1 MADLGFAICE
11 LRFAIWELGILI
23 NPQTFRPSDLQTFRP
38 SDLQT
43 FRPTDLQTF
52 RPSDFP
58 THRPSDLQTSR
69 PSDLQTFRPSDLQ
82 TSPPL
87 PVALTSFFSLWQA
100 RLISFSDMVSGGA
113 MRKAVEQKRK

>member
-52 RPSDFP
+52 SCCPDQLFQSLAGQA
-58 THRPSDLQTSR
+58 DL
-69 PSDLQTFRPSDLQ
+69 LL
-82 TSPPL
+82 
-87 PVALTSFFSLWQA
+87 
-100 RLISFSDMVSGGA
+100 
-113 MRKAVEQKRK
+113 